1 MYLNYLKEQ
10 LMNESAEGMDNKR
23 IAYYQTFI
31 RNLSEGI
38 AYYKDLN
45 EKIMDHDV
53 RFEKA
58 LTQSAQELKNIQ
70 YEFFPAETLV
80 LELA

>member
-1 MYLNYLKEQ
+1 
-10 LMNESAEGMDNKR
+10 
-23 IAYYQTFI
+23 
-31 RNLSEGI
+31 
-38 AYYKDLN
+38 
-45 EKIMDHDV
+45 MDHDV